1 MLVFCTNCGNKLA
14 EEHRFCS
21 KCGTALDPSTEHED
35 VHNIPDHNPSPNL
48 DDSAIDDDFE
58 IPNTSSSVITGSDET
73 QIQEKSYEYRSN
85 EPYSYAIDRKTLF
98 SDGLL
103 VLSSQDLILYS
114 SDERDELKRIPL
126 SSIES
131 ASFNMLWKN
140 LEVKRRINE
149 EDNFV
154 RYVESRKN
162 KLAQLNDEFANQNF
176 KLRNTRV
183 RNERAIIKNKMAGIY
198 NEIQTVSEEV
208 RQLDTD
214 PTKIHFR
221 KRKEAD
227 IKKETF
233 KLPKD
238 FSSDHDIKSEYK
250 IWAYAINRRISRIPK
265 MKIETCPYS
274 AIVKINGQVI
284 GTTPLVTEL
293 PLFDEAVLN
302 GKYDIEVLKEDYEKE
317 HFQIS
322 TKLGKDSFL
331 KQIELKKLDKH
342 DVTFDE
348 YVQSLRGKLPDRSID
363 LTSYSTEREI
373 DGIGEILV
381 LTRETLLVLSKDR
394 QEYLFEI
401 PYGSVNEAK
410 YDDRFLRGN
419 KAIRINY
426 NERGFGEQFF
436 EFWIDDKNG
445 EVSKSEIKHRSESL
459 VELLNRKRKECDL
472 TDYPKL
478 VRAQKYFVITP
489 NDLQNNFQRFEPFE
503 FERLVGKLFE
513 KKGYKVEV
521 TKKTGDLGVDLLARA
536 ANDTIAIQVK
546 HWQASVGGPDVHKT
560 LGSMFTYGANRAM
573 VVTTSDFTKQA
584 YEIQKRGAPVDLWN
598 GAKLR
603 EEFRRH
609 LLDAINYSREKG
621 S

>member
-1 MLVFCTNCGNKLA
+1 M
-14 EEHRFCS
+14 EDEHRFCN
-21 KCGTALDPSTEHED
+21 KCGIPVIPPTEPEGESFFENSKSNDFDKSPTDDDLGFESQDIPST
-35 VHNIPDHNPSPNL
+35 VI
-48 DDSAIDDDFE
+48 
-58 IPNTSSSVITGSDET
+58 SSNET
-73 QIQEKSYEYRSN
+73 QIQENSYEYVTN
-85 EPYSYAIDRKTLF
+85 EPYSYAIDRKTVF
-98 SDGLL
+98 DDGLL
-103 VLSSQDLILYS
+103 VLTSQDLILYS
-114 SDERDELKRIPL
+114 SDEKDELKRISL

-131 ASFNMLWKN
+131 CSYNMLWKN

-149 EDNFV
+149 EENFV
-154 RYVESRKN
+154 KYVEGRKN
-162 KLAQLNDEFANQNF
+162 KLLRLNDEFADQDVR
-176 KLRNTRV
+176 LRNTRV
-183 RNERAIIKNKMAGIY
+183 RDERASIKNKMAGIY
-198 NEIQTVSEEV
+198 NEINLISEEI

-238 FSSDHDIKSEYK
+238 FSSNHDAKSEYK
-250 IWAYAINRRISRIPK
+250 IWAYSINRRIRGIPK
-265 MKIETCPYS
+265 LKIETQPYNS
-274 AIVKINGQVI
+274 ILRINGNII
-284 GTTPLVTEL
+284 GTTPIVTDL
-293 PLFDEAVLN
+293 PLFDEAILD
-302 GKYDIEVLKEDYEKE
+302 GKYEVELLKEGYKKE
-317 HFQIS
+317 QFQIT
-322 TKLGKDSFL
+322 TKLEKRSFL
-331 KQIELKKLDKH
+331 KQIKLKKLDKT

-348 YVQSLRGKLPDRSID
+348 YVKTLRGKLPDRSID

-373 DGIGEILV
+373 EGIDEVLV
-381 LTRETLLVLSKDR
+381 LARETLLVLSKNK

-401 PYGSVNEAK
+401 PYGSINEAK
-410 YDDRFLRGN
+410 YDNRFLRGS
-419 KAIRINY
+419 KAIKINY

-445 EVSKSEIKHRSESL
+445 EISIAEMKQRSESL
-459 VELLNRKRKECDL
+459 VELLNKKRKECDL

-521 TKKTGDLGVDLLARA
+521 TKKTGDLGVDLLAKA

-584 YEIQKRGAPVDLWN
+584 YEIQRLGAPVDLWN

-609 LLDAINYSREKG
+609 LLDAINYSKENNEP
-621 S
+621 

>member
-1 MLVFCTNCGNKLA
+1 MVFCTNCGNKLA
-14 EEHRFCS
+14 DEHRFCS
-21 KCGTALDPSTEHED
+21 KCGTAMDPSTEHED
-35 VHNIPDHNPSPNL
+35 VNNSPDHNTSPNL
-48 DDSAIDDDFE
+48 DDSPIDDGFE
-58 IPNTSSSVITGSDET
+58 IPSMSSSVIAGSDET
-73 QIQEKSYEYRSN
+73 QIQEKSYEYNSN

-103 VLSSQDLILYS
+103 VLSSQDLILYT

-149 EDNFV
+149 EENFV
-154 RYVESRKN
+154 RYIESRKN
-162 KLAQLNDEFANQNF
+162 KLTQLNDEFANQNF

-183 RNERAIIKNKMAGIY
+183 RNDRALIKNKMAGIY
-198 NEIQTVSEEV
+198 NEISTISEEI

-238 FSSDHDIKSEYK
+238 FSSNHDIKSECK
-250 IWAYAINRRISRIPK
+250 IWAYAINRRISGIPK
-265 MKIETCPYS
+265 MKIETHPYS
-274 AIVKINGQVI
+274 AIVKINGQIV
-284 GTTPLVTEL
+284 GTTPIVTEL

-302 GKYDIEVLKEDYEKE
+302 GKYDIEVIKENHKKE
-317 HFQIS
+317 QFQVA
-322 TKLGKDSFL
+322 TKLGKGSFL
-331 KQIELKKLDKH
+331 KQIELKKLDKP
-342 DVTFDE
+342 DITFDE

-373 DGIGEILV
+373 EGLGEVLV

-584 YEIQKRGAPVDLWN
+584 YEIQRRGAPVDLWN

-603 EEFRRH
+603 EEFRQH

-621 S
+621 

>member
-1 MLVFCTNCGNKLA
+1 MVFCTNCGNKLA